1 MQGKSNAGY
10 SLRDVGKLLG
20 LSRAVVV
27 GLVDAG
33 FVTPARGPR
42 REYRF
47 SFPDLVVMRA
57 AQGLSEANIPPARIV
72 RSLRK
77 LRQQLPERMPLNGL
91 RIEAVGDAVVVS
103 EGERQWQTDDGQYVL
118 QFEIATPAGASIAF
132 FSASQPKSEV
142 RDAEAV
148 FDHAVEL
155 ESSDPRAACEAYRQA
170 LRIDASHC
178 DAYVNLGRLLHEQGK
193 LREAEAT
200 YREGLDR
207 CGAHATLLFN
217 LAVLQEDLR
226 QPQAAAQ
233 TYRTA
238 LQAAPDLADAHHNLA
253 RLCASLDLKQEAL
266 RHWSAFRRL
275 TGSR

>member
-1 MQGKSNAGY
+1 MVIDRNDGY

-33 FVTPARGPR
+33 FVTPSRGPR

-57 AQGLSEANIPPARIV
+57 AQGLSAAKIPPARIL

-77 LRQQLPERMPLNGL
+77 LRAQLPDRMPLNGL

-103 EGERQWQTDDGQYVL
+103 EGERQWQPDDGQYVF
-118 QFEIATPAGASIAF
+118 QFQIAAPGGGGIAF
-132 FSASQPKSEV
+132 FAVPPRAKA
-142 RDAEAV
+142 RDADAE
-148 FDHAVEL
+148 FEHALEL
-155 ESSDPRAACEAYRQA
+155 ESSDAGAACEAYRRVLQH
-170 LRIDASHC
+170 DAANC
-178 DAYVNLGRLLHEQGK
+178 DAYVNLGRLLHERGK
-193 LREAEAT
+193 LREAETT
-200 YREGLDR
+200 YREGLEH

-238 LQAAPDLADAHHNLA
+238 LEAQPDLADAHHNLA
-253 RLCASLDLKQEAL
+253 RLCANLDLKQEAL

-275 TGSR
+275 TGGR

>member
-1 MQGKSNAGY
+1 MVIDRNDGY

-33 FVTPARGPR
+33 FVTPSRGPR

-47 SFPDLVVMRA
+47 SFPDLVIMRA
-57 AQGLSEANIPPARIV
+57 AQGLSAAKIPPARIL

-77 LRQQLPERMPLNGL
+77 LRTQLPDRMPLNGL

-103 EGERQWQTDDGQYVL
+103 EGERQWQPDDGQYVF
-118 QFEIATPAGASIAF
+118 QFQIASPGGGGIAF
-132 FSASQPKSEV
+132 FAVPPRTKA
-142 RDAEAV
+142 RDADAEFERAL
-148 FDHAVEL
+148 EL
-155 ESSDPRAACEAYRQA
+155 ESSDANAACEAYRR
-170 LRIDASHC
+170 LLEYDASNC
-178 DAYVNLGRLLHEQGK
+178 DAYVNLGRLLHERGK

-200 YREGLDR
+200 YREGLEH

-226 QPQAAAQ
+226 QPQAAAE

-238 LQAAPDLADAHHNLA
+238 LEAQPDLADAHHNLA
-253 RLCASLDLKQEAL
+253 RLCANLDLKQEAL

-275 TGSR
+275 TGAR

>member
-1 MQGKSNAGY
+1 VSRNTNEGY

-20 LSRAVVV
+20 LTRAVVV
-27 GLVDAG
+27 GLVEAG
-33 FVTPARGPR
+33 FVAPSRGPR

-47 SFPDLVVMRA
+47 TFPDLVLMRA
-57 AQGLSEANIPPARIV
+57 AQGLAEAKIPPSRIL

-77 LRQQLPERMPLNGL
+77 LRAQLPERMPLNGL

-103 EGERQWQTDDGQYVL
+103 EGDRQWQPDDGQYVL
-118 QFEIATPAGASIAF
+118 QFQVASPGGGGIAF
-132 FSASQPKSEV
+132 FAVPPPKS
-142 RDAEAV
+142 DAPDVEAE
-148 FDHAVEL
+148 FERASAL
-155 ESSDPRAACEAYRQA
+155 EASDAAAACEAYRRVLQV
-170 LRIDASHC
+170 DVSHC
-178 DAYVNLGRLLHEQGK
+178 DAYVNLGRLLHERGR
-193 LREAEAT
+193 LLEAETT
-200 YREGLDR
+200 YRDGLRR

-238 LQAAPDLADAHHNLA
+238 LEAAPDLADAHHNLA
-253 RLCASLDLKQEAL
+253 RLCANLDLKQEAL